1 MTSRLIL
8 VLVSICLIFG
18 VWNCEDIPPTGT
30 PGGAPTASTAHLT
43 GFVHDVSTNSVLA
56 NASVSLTVSG
66 VTNSV
71 TTGTDGIFRFE
82 IDLAANEVA
91 DAILTIRKNGYVGRS
106 LEFGVA
112 KDTTVDVGLTVDL
125 STSATIV
132 GVVRDS
138 LTLYPLRNTSI
149 LVALPGVTDGATTPV
164 DGSFLIYADLV
175 DRDSLPVTFTAF
187 HDGYKTKQLRLMLHK
202 GKTTNLG
209 GVLLSVDVASTI
221 AQILGRVL
229 DSQSSL
235 PITNAKVTVITNL
248 VVDSVLTS
256 VAGDF
261 SFAIDLQGLASI
273 SGLLKFEKP
282 GYKPQAFNFTV
293 PAGQAISQTFTMDRD
308 TTTGVRDS
316 SATGSAHSIAFI
328 GMSSSQ
334 ISVYGVG
341 GTEATILTW
350 EVRDSLGFPIDFD
363 HRDTVEFS
371 INGAPVGGGAYVSPS
386 SSQTNASGRVST
398 TVNSGTVS
406 GVIQFVA
413 TLRRNSDGAIISS
426 TPVIITVNA
435 GLPDQAHFTIGFD
448 QFNFPGWDWVNHTDG
463 VLVQVGDRY
472 SNPVKVGTA
481 VYFSTTGGLIDA
493 SGFTD
498 ASSHARV
505 TLYSGNPRPV
515 DPGAGIGF
523 GRITASTIGEN
534 GVTVNSSGLILF
546 SGISQISNLSPTSFA
561 VARGG
566 SSGDIT
572 FTVSDENGNPLSA
585 TTHIS
590 VTLQYTPPP
599 NSQVN
604 LVANGDVDVTLGDT
618 QAKGAGSTQFSF
630 RVVDQT
636 IGGVTSQVP
645 VTVVIKVT
653 SPNGNPADRQI
664 SGTIG

>member
-8 VLVSICLIFG
+8 VLASVSLIFG
-18 VWNCEDIPPTGT
+18 LWNCEDLPPTGT
-30 PGGAPTASTAHLT
+30 PGGKPTASTAHLT

-56 NASVSLTVSG
+56 NASVSLTVAG

-71 TTGTDGIFRFE
+71 TTGTDGVFRFE

-91 DAILTIRKNGYVGRS
+91 DAILNVHKNGYINRS

-112 KDTTVDVGLTVDL
+112 KDTTIDVGLTVDL

-138 LTLYPLRNTSI
+138 VTLYPLRNTNI
-149 LVALPGVTDGATTPV
+149 LVALPGVTDAATTPI
-164 DGSFLIYADLV
+164 DGSFQIYADLV
-175 DRDSLPVTFTAF
+175 DRDSLPVTITAF
-187 HDGYKTKQLRLMLHK
+187 HDGYKTKQIRVVLHK
-202 GKTTNLG
+202 GRTTNLG
-209 GVLLSVDVASTI
+209 GVLMSVDVASTV
-221 AQILGRVL
+221 AQVLGRVL
-229 DSQSSL
+229 DSQSNL
-235 PITNAKVTVITNL
+235 PLNNAKVTIVTNL

-256 VAGDF
+256 VAGEF
-261 SFAIDLQGLASI
+261 SFTIDLQGLSSI
-273 SGLLKFEKP
+273 SGLLKLDKP
-282 GYKPQAFNFTV
+282 GYSSQAFNFSV
-293 PAGQAISQTFTMDRD
+293 PAGQALSQTFTMDRD

-328 GMSSSQ
+328 GMSSNQ

-363 HRDTVEFS
+363 HRDTVQFS
-371 INGAPVGGGAYVSPS
+371 ITGAPVGGGAYVSPATA
-386 SSQTNASGRVST
+386 QTNASGRVST

-406 GVIQFVA
+406 GVIQFSA

-463 VLVQVGDRY
+463 VLVQVGDKY

-498 ASSHARV
+498 VTSHARV
-505 TLYSGNPRPV
+505 LVYSGNPRPV
-515 DPGAGIGF
+515 DPFAGIGF
-523 GRITASTIGEN
+523 GRITATTIGEN
-534 GVTVNSSGLILF
+534 AATVSSSGLILF
-546 SGISQISNLSPTSFA
+546 SGISQISNVNPLSFA

-566 SSGDIT
+566 ASVPIT

-585 TTHIS
+585 TTHIT

-599 NSQVN
+599 NSQIN
-604 LVANGDVDVTLGDT
+604 LVANGDVDVTLGDV
-618 QAKGAGSTQFSF
+618 QARGVGSTQFSF

-636 IGGVTSQVP
+636 IGGVPSQVP

-653 SPNGNPADRQI
+653 SPNGNPADVQL